1 MKAITSR
8 LTAGFLVL
16 LFIGICWHFWPIIL
30 LQSMQMQQL
39 IYSHFDN
46 LLIALSE
53 HRWQNAW
60 MLLALS
66 LIYGVFHAVGPGHGK
81 VVMASY
87 LSTHRQKLTTSIM
100 LTMAAAMMQALVA
113 ITLVTVLRFVLLQTA
128 HQVNNNAMNIIHMNS
143 LLVIALGVW
152 LAGSALR
159 KCLPKKRKINYQQFS
174 HLTANAPSA
183 ILRPEQNHL
192 PQCSCGHHHSVSIEQ
207 LENAH
212 NWRDYL
218 ALIISIGARPCSG
231 ALLVLT
237 VSALMGVYW
246 IGVISA
252 IVMALG
258 TGATTSM
265 LALITVTARGLM
277 IRIYGKKEASPYLL
291 ALPAALG
298 ALLLIILGFTLY
310 QMPPLAGMPGFLAH

>member
-1 MKAITSR
+1 MKVISSR
-8 LTAGFLVL
+8 LTACVLVIL
-16 LFIGICWHFWPIIL
+16 LIGACWHFWPIIL

-53 HRWQNAW
+53 HQWQNAW
-60 MLLALS
+60 MLMALS

-87 LSTHRQKLTTSIM
+87 LSTHRQKLKTSIC

-113 ITLVTVLRFVLLQTA
+113 IALVTVLRFVLTQTA

-143 LLVIALGVW
+143 LLVIALGIW
-152 LAGSALR
+152 LAFSALK
-159 KCLPKKRKINYQQFS
+159 KCFPKKPKIHYQQFS
-174 HLTANAPSA
+174 YPANHVSSA
-183 ILRPEQNHL
+183 VLRSVQNHP
-192 PQCSCGHHHSVSIEQ
+192 PQCGCGHHHSVSAEQ
-207 LENAH
+207 LADAH

-258 TGATTSM
+258 TGSTTSA
-265 LALITVTARGLM
+265 LAFITVTARGLM
-277 IRIYGKKEASPYLL
+277 IRVYGNKEVSPYLL
-291 ALPAALG
+291 ALPAAFG
-298 ALLLIILGFTLY
+298 ALLLIILGVTLY
-310 QMPPLAGMPGFLAH
+310 QMPPLAGMPGFLTH

>member
-1 MKAITSR
+1 MKHITQR
-8 LTAGFLVL
+8 LIALLLVVL
-16 LFIGICWHFWPIIL
+16 LISACWHFWPIIL

-39 IYSHFDN
+39 IYNHFDN

-53 HRWQNAW
+53 HHWHNAW

-87 LSTHRQKLTTSIM
+87 LSTHRQKLTTSIA
-100 LTMAAAMMQALVA
+100 LTMTAAMMQALVA
-113 ITLVTVLRFVLLQTA
+113 ITLVTVLRFVLTQTA

-152 LAGSALR
+152 LAVCALR
-159 KCLPKKRKINYQQFS
+159 KCFAKQHKIHYQQFS
-174 HLTANAPSA
+174 QLSENRPSA
-183 ILRPEQNHL
+183 VLRPAQNH
-192 PQCSCGHHHSVSIEQ
+192 PPMCSCGHHHSVTPAQ
-207 LENAH
+207 LADAH

-218 ALIISIGARPCSG
+218 ALVVSIGARPCSG

-237 VSALMGVYW
+237 VSALMGIYW

-258 TGATTSM
+258 TGSTTSA
-265 LALITVTARGLM
+265 LAVITVTARGLM
-277 IRIYGKKEASPYLL
+277 IRVYGQKEVSPYLL

-298 ALLLIILGFTLY
+298 ALVLIILGVTLY